1 MYDAL
6 STAETVT
13 PVVLHQLQLL
23 VLPVESVQEHAQ
35 LRRNARIIKNDMV
48 QHF

>member
-13 PVVLHQLQLL
+13 PVVLHLLRLL
-23 VLPVESVQEHAQ
+23 VLPVESVE
-35 LRRNARIIKNDMV
+35 
-48 QHF
+48 